1 MQESA
6 SFNVYPNPAFDNVTI
21 EIPVINNGG
30 SLQIMNAIGQ
40 VVEEMMIKAS
50 GNGQKLNLNLE
61 AYTSGVYFI
70 RLNAATGQT
79 VKKLIVE

>member
-1 MQESA
+1 
-6 SFNVYPNPAFDNVTI
+6 
-21 EIPVINNGG
+21 
-30 SLQIMNAIGQ
+30 
-40 VVEEMMIKAS
+40 MMIKAS